1 VPTEETTTWR
11 PEKRQVKKNEI
22 EYIQMNG
29 QQSRPVTD
37 VITGGYLALHVPRVY
52 TNKGECKKAG
62 YGHILGYTGIIITS
76 PTGQLS
82 RTTQTICRTGEME
95 RENKSYS
102 REEEEEEEANS
113 LRNV

>member
-29 QQSRPVTD
+29 QQSRPATD
-37 VITGGYLALHVPRVY
+37 VITGGYLALHAPRVY